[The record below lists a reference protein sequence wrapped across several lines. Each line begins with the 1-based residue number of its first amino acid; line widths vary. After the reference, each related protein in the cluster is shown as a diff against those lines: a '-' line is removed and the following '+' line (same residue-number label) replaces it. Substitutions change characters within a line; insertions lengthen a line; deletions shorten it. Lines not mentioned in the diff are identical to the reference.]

1 MKIVLQRVKEARVD
15 VEGKTV
21 GRIGRG
27 LCLLVGV
34 ERGDGEAEAEF
45 LARKTVE
52 LRVFPDAE
60 GRMNLSLAEVGGEAL
75 AVSQFTLAASVRK
88 GRRPSFDGAEE
99 PGRAAELFQYFVGAV
114 EALGVNVE
122 TGVFQAMM
130 DVHILNDGPVTFIL
144 ESRKGPVRTAV
155 PHPLGGGEGPENH
168 PPIPRPRPL
177 SLPRESLEW
186 PGKGPAPGAPPFA
199 G

>member
-60 GRMNLSLAEVGGEAL
+60 GRMNLSLAEAGGEVL

-99 PGRAAELFQYFVGAV
+99 PVRAAELFQYFVGAV

-144 ESRKGPVRTAV
+144 ESRKDPESGRP
-155 PHPLGGGEGPENH
+155 GEG
-168 PPIPRPRPL
+168 
-177 SLPRESLEW
+177 
-186 PGKGPAPGAPPFA
+186 
-199 G
+199 